1 MLIVRGVNVHPSQVE
16 HVLLSVAGVAPHYQL
31 IVERTGAMDE
41 LTLECEPAAGADAGD
56 LAARIARQ
64 LREHMGIRFEIAVRE
79 PGTIPRSEGKAVR
92 VVDRRAG

>member
-1 MLIVRGVNVHPSQVE
+1 MLIVRGINVHPSQVE
-16 HVLLSVAGVAPHYQL
+16 HVLLSVDGAAPHYRL

-41 LTLECEPAAGADAGD
+41 LTLECEPAPGVDGD
-56 LAARIARQ
+56 NLAARIARQ
-64 LREHMGIRFEIAVRE
+64 LREHMGIRFEVAVRE